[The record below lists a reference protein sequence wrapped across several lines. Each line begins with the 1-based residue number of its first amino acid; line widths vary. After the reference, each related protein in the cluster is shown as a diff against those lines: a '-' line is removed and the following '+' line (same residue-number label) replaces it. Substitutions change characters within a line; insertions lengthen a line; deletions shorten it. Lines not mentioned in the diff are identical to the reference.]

1 MIDDIVNA
9 NSKAFTLMINFLQK
23 WNKKIN
29 LTSISDTKEIFTK
42 HIHDSLS
49 ISKYIDKSE
58 VLDLGTGAG
67 FPGIPLAIAHP
78 DKRFTLL
85 DSNKK
90 NINYLE
96 HLIIEL
102 GLSNIS
108 LVHSRIEDLSKK
120 YKFKIVVCRAFGTL
134 ENIYKNSCENV
145 DSDGKMILMK
155 GKKPIAELAQLPK
168 SLNIMVDKL
177 EIGGLNAE
185 RHVIIIKG
193 FG

>member
-85 DSNKK
+85 DANKK
-90 NINYLE
+90 KINYLQF
-96 HLIIEL
+96 
-102 GLSNIS
+102 
-108 LVHSRIEDLSKK
+108 R
-120 YKFKIVVCRAFGTL
+120 
-134 ENIYKNSCENV
+134 KN
-145 DSDGKMILMK
+145 MIAK
-155 GKKPIAELAQLPK
+155 D
-168 SLNIMVDKL
+168 N
-177 EIGGLNAE
+177 
-185 RHVIIIKG
+185 R
-193 FG
+193 

>member
-1 MIDDIVNA
+1 MQ
-9 NSKAFTLMINFLQK
+9 S
-23 WNKKIN
+23 
-29 LTSISDTKEIFTK
+29 
-42 HIHDSLS
+42 
-49 ISKYIDKSE
+49 
-58 VLDLGTGAG
+58 
-67 FPGIPLAIAHP
+67 
-78 DKRFTLL
+78 
-85 DSNKK
+85 
-90 NINYLE
+90 
-96 HLIIEL
+96 
-102 GLSNIS
+102 
-108 LVHSRIEDLSKK
+108 
-120 YKFKIVVCRAFGTL
+120 FGTL

>member
-1 MIDDIVNA
+1 M
-9 NSKAFTLMINFLQK
+9 
-23 WNKKIN
+23 
-29 LTSISDTKEIFTK
+29 
-42 HIHDSLS
+42 
-49 ISKYIDKSE
+49 
-58 VLDLGTGAG
+58 
-67 FPGIPLAIAHP
+67 
-78 DKRFTLL
+78 
-85 DSNKK
+85 
-90 NINYLE
+90 
-96 HLIIEL
+96 
-102 GLSNIS
+102 
-108 LVHSRIEDLSKK
+108 VHSRIEDLSKK